1 MHRSGSVFLAAYCLM
16 LVIGLVSCVRGSV
29 LGANYALV
37 CFWGISLLDIASS
50 LRAIARRG
58 DCEDAAPV

>member
-1 MHRSGSVFLAAYCLM
+1 M

-58 DCEDAAPV
+58 EDAAPV